1 MTTTVDTLVDRY
13 LKDLAAELRDLPA
26 TRRRELLDEVSEHI
40 TEARTT
46 RSSYKG
52 C

>member
-26 TRRRELLDEVSEHI
+26 TRRRQLLD
-40 TEARTT
+40 
-46 RSSYKG
+46 
-52 C
+52 